1 MKSTLIFY
9 HAVVYEVV
17 FSVAAVVA
25 TSTTVLL
32 TQAAAPGHKNVN
44 GLKKKKCTAAS
55 GIFLMILPSF
65 NQIHAVY
72 GASFDSIIKSAGGF
86 FKVTTWQFCRDSY
99 VYY

>member
-1 MKSTLIFY
+1 MIFFFKKMHLVITINDSFVKSTLICY

-44 GLKKKKCTAAS
+44 GLKKNVR
-55 GIFLMILPSF
+55 LLL
-65 NQIHAVY
+65 
-72 GASFDSIIKSAGGF
+72 GF
-86 FKVTTWQFCRDSY
+86 FS
-99 VYY
+99 

>member
-1 MKSTLIFY
+1 MHLVITINDSFVKSTLICY

-44 GLKKKKCTAAS
+44 GLKKKCTAAS

-72 GASFDSIIKSAGGF
+72 GASF
-86 FKVTTWQFCRDSY
+86 
-99 VYY
+99 